1 MKNINFNFNKGEKV
15 FVYVRKDYSIKER
28 SLTRIPVRSISD
40 IKIIVEEF
48 YNFNTITDEDID
60 KLDKDKL
67 LELLKNE
74 KKFRGSDFYL
84 DIESLKKRVKEIII
98 EKLLTVVD
106 KFNYS
111 RDVPFISIE
120 DLRNKIRF
128 VVGLKFNFNEL

>member
-1 MKNINFNFNKGEKV
+1 M
-15 FVYVRKDYSIKER
+15 
-28 SLTRIPVRSISD
+28 
-40 IKIIVEEF
+40 
-48 YNFNTITDEDID
+48 
-60 KLDKDKL
+60 
-67 LELLKNE
+67 KNE